1 MSPRTRTSTK
11 RSRTRRLGESAYGVL
26 LLARTGLM
34 ALIALVLVVAGVW
47 TSWGTAGPAMTG
59 KERGTVTVR
68 TCGDDECEGTF
79 RPAGPSAPEKV
90 LLARSVSGGRGET
103 LDVAVKPGTD
113 HVVRT
118 GPAGILY
125 AWVPL
130 GGALLLASLVVA
142 GGLRMRRTA
151 VGMGLAGVLVMGGAW
166 ALLAF

>member
-1 MSPRTRTSTK
+1 MSTDNPVK
-11 RSRTRRLGESAYGVL
+11 RSRTRRMGESAYGML

-34 ALIALVLVVAGVW
+34 GLIALLLVLTGVW
-47 TSWGTAGPAMTG
+47 TSWGTAKPAMTG
-59 KERGTVTVR
+59 KETGTVTVR
-68 TCGDDECEGTF
+68 TCGDDECTGVFT
-79 RPAGPSAPEKV
+79 RKGAPGKPEKV
-90 LLARSVSGGRGET
+90 TVARSVSGETGES

-142 GGLRMRRTA
+142 GGLRLKKTA
-151 VGMGLAGVLVMGGAW
+151 LGMGLFGALVMGGAW
-166 ALLAF
+166 ALLNF